1 MQGNKK
7 QVAGVGMAVAAA
19 VILLF
24 LMSGK
29 KASGAEPVKLPVPLP
44 PNTRPPLPEPLADSA
59 PLPEGPALADKI
71 RRLENQLAY
80 NDELLRDLFNRPQ
93 SNPAAITALQNEIKD
108 LRSRLNECC
117 KPSAVVV
124 Q

>member
-29 KASGAEPVKLPVPLP
+29 KASGAEPVKLPVPPVP
-44 PNTRPPLPEPLADSA
+44 PVPRPLPGPLGDGA
-59 PLPEGPALADKI
+59 PLPEGPALAENI
-71 RRLENQLAY
+71 RRLQQKLDY
-80 NDELLRDLFNRPQ
+80 NDELLNDLFNRPQ
-93 SNPAAITALQNEIKD
+93 SNPAAITALQNEIND
-108 LRSRLNECC
+108 LRRRIEACC